1 MFYLRN
7 RLNRSDTP
15 VAARRT
21 NGSRQALRQAAG
33 TEEFCTP
40 EIKRQ
45 IMVER
50 VARELFENLLFT
62 ESDNPMVAE
71 VRETL
76 DREFGEP
83 LFFQYLTGE
92 ADLAVLRDT
101 RDGPQEVSSVEK
113 IHILDRAWNI
123 TLAQVDGTML

>member
-7 RLNRSDTP
+7 RLHRSEPPT
-15 VAARRT
+15 AARRT
-21 NGSRQALRQAAG
+21 NGLCRAAG
-33 TEEFCTP
+33 AEKTLPP
-40 EIKRQ
+40 EVKRQ

-62 ESDNPMVAE
+62 ESANPMAAE

-76 DREFGEP
+76 DRELGEP

-92 ADLAVLRDT
+92 SDLAVLRDT
-101 RDGPQEVSSVEK
+101 QDGPQEVSSVEK
-113 IHILDRAWNI
+113 IHILDRAWAI